1 MKKQFILL
9 VMIVMT
15 CAFQFACFGLVGPT
29 DPDKPEETK
38 RYDYRLTYI
47 RTEITDPKGHDPK
60 VPMIRNGLS
69 SSFMPQF
76 TKIDDFK
83 FVAEFSLQTIRLTD
97 GPQSVYIVDSK
108 RWKSQ
113 FVEGGE
119 TWGIPHS
126 VGYIIIIENLTTGHV
141 TQLAKIVPNT
151 YFANYLAT
159 KAEMAQFWNL
169 ADGSIISPPNSN
181 SK

>member
-1 MKKQFILL
+1 MKRRFILL
-9 VMIVMT
+9 VMIVLM
-15 CAFQFACFGLVGPT
+15 AFFAAGCGRVGLT
-29 DPDKPEETK
+29 DPQPPEETK

-47 RTEITDPKGHDPK
+47 RPEIADPKGHDPK